1 MTNPF
6 RGCGTALITPFA
18 ADGSVDEAA
27 FRRLLE
33 LQLEQGIDFLVPCG
47 TTGET
52 PTLERAEHLRLIELA
67 VEAARQARGTAPN
80 NARRPVLGGAGGN
93 NTAHVIALARELE
106 SRGVDGILTVAP
118 YYNKPTQE
126 GLYQHFGAI
135 AAAVKVPV
143 VLYNV
148 PGRTASNIEPPTVL
162 RLAQIANIVAVKEA
176 SGSLA
181 QIGAI
186 LAAAPEGFDV
196 LSGDDALTLA
206 ILALGGQG
214 LISVASNPAP
224 APIAALV
231 AAARSGDFAK
241 ARELHFRYLPL
252 MEALFVESS
261 PAPAKCLM
269 AQMGLC
275 EEILRLPLVP
285 VRPSTRDRLDAL
297 RRDLSL

>member
-6 RGCGTALITPFA
+6 RGCGTALITPFTPE
-18 ADGSVDEAA
+18 GTLDEPA

-33 LQLEQGIDFLVPCG
+33 LQFEQGMDFLVPCG

-67 VEAARQARGTAPN
+67 VVAARVARK
-80 NARRPVLGGAGGN
+80 PVLGGAGGN
-93 NTAHVIALARELE
+93 NTAHVVALARELE

-126 GLYQHFGAI
+126 GLYQHFAAI
-135 AAAVKVPV
+135 AAAVKLPV

-148 PGRTASNIEPPTVL
+148 PGRTSSNIEPSTVL
-162 RLAQIANIVAVKEA
+162 RLAQIPNIVAVKEA
-176 SGSLA
+176 SGNLA

-186 LAAAPEGFDV
+186 LAAAPRDFDV

-224 APIAALV
+224 AAIAALV
-231 AAARSGDFAK
+231 AAARAGDFAK

-275 EEILRLPLVP
+275 NEILRLPLVS
-285 VRPSTRDRLDAL
+285 VRPSTRDRLAAV

>member
-6 RGCGTALITPFA
+6 RGCGTALITPFTPEGA
-18 ADGSVDEAA
+18 VDEPA
-27 FRRLLE
+27 FRRLVE

-67 VEAARQARGTAPN
+67 VEAGRVARK
-80 NARRPVLGGAGGN
+80 PVLGGAGGN
-93 NTAHVIALARELE
+93 NTQHVIALARELE

-126 GLYQHFGAI
+126 GLYQHFAAI
-135 AAAVKVPV
+135 AGAVRVPV

-148 PGRTASNIEPPTVL
+148 PGRTASNIEAATVL
-162 RLAQIANIVAVKEA
+162 RLAQIPNIVAVKEA
-176 SGSLA
+176 SGNLA

-186 LAAAPEGFDV
+186 LAAAPRDFDV

-224 APIAALV
+224 AAMAALV
-231 AAARSGDFAK
+231 AAARAGDFAK

-275 EEILRLPLVP
+275 NEVLRLPLVP
-285 VRPSTRDRLDAL
+285 VRAATRDRLAAV
-297 RRDLSL
+297 RRELSL